1 MKQILL
7 TLFFITISAA
17 QQPGRTIDV
26 KGTGTYSAIP
36 DRGVLSVEITAVQ
49 RQFGDAVKELN
60 SKTEKINA
68 QLFSLGFSTEEI
80 KTGDYTVAKHT
91 VWENNANV
99 DKGYIAR
106 QRVTV
111 EFPQSKEKI
120 GTIIT
125 SFMKSGTDVQ
135 FSFHFILSESKE
147 RMVRDELLKRT
158 VADAHSRASVLTAAA
173 GEKLGKV
180 IRISYGNATPVMPMQ
195 YAMKSAQAFDA
206 ERSVGFE
213 VKEISLTDDVTI
225 VWELKE

>member
-7 TLFFITISAA
+7 TLIFITFGAA
-17 QQPGRTIDV
+17 QQPGRIIEV
-26 KGTGTYSAIP
+26 KGTGTYSSIP

-49 RQFGDAVKELN
+49 RLFGDAVKELN

-68 QLFSLGFSTEEI
+68 QLASLGFSTEEI

-99 DKGYIAR
+99 DRGYIAR
-106 QRVTV
+106 QRITV

-135 FSFHFILSESKE
+135 FSFHFILSDAKE
-147 RMVRDELLKRT
+147 REVRDELLKRAVT
-158 VADAHSRASVLTAAA
+158 DAHSRASVLTVAA
-173 GEKLGKV
+173 GEKLGKI
-180 IRISYGNATPVMPMQ
+180 IRISHGSEMPVMPMRALKYSTEQ
-195 YAMKSAQAFDA
+195 S
-206 ERSVGFE
+206 SGFE
-213 VKEISLTDDVTI
+213 VKEISLSDDVTI
-225 VWELKE
+225 VWELKD